1 MDFIS
6 SHHASPREAPESCVG
21 VFRINVWAS
30 EGTQQGLLC
39 QVMQELAEILYKTD
53 VIWNMKQNA
62 SATKQTQGLN
72 KQNKPIV

>member
-1 MDFIS
+1 M
-6 SHHASPREAPESCVG
+6 HPHGKPQRAVL
-21 VFRINVWAS
+21 VFS
-30 EGTQQGLLC
+30 ELMYGPLRALGRVSFA